1 MAGNEIM
8 VYLHL
13 QSSTTVSLLSIQWHV
28 AAKSIAMVDASVDDW
43 QRNVQN
49 SVLVVTSA
57 PTIVRGDFIFVVI
70 V

>member
-8 VYLHL
+8 VCLHL
-13 QSSTTVSLLSIQWHV
+13 QSSATVSLLSIQWHV
-28 AAKSIAMVDASVDDW
+28 AAKSVAMVDESVGDW
-43 QRNVQN
+43 QRYVQI